1 MLENL
6 PKPRDLRLCIVA
18 RKSSELSQEDFDIL
32 EQALA
37 NPAWS
42 NNGLADAL
50 TKEGFAVTENSIR
63 KHRKG
68 ICACAR

>member
-6 PKPRDLRLCIVA
+6 PNPTDARLCVVA
-18 RKSSELSQEDFDIL
+18 REAAKLSQEDFDIL
-32 EQALA
+32 QAALS

-42 NNGLADAL
+42 HNGLADAL
-50 TKEGFAVTENSIR
+50 TKEGFSVTESSVR